1 MSEQQLYMWVVWVWL
16 GLAAFTFVSL
26 FFFTAPYGRH
36 TRSGWGPMIER
47 TRAWIIMESPVV
59 FLPLAFFLVSDRRQ
73 LVPYGIFLLIWEFH
87 YVHRTFV
94 FPFRLRGGQP
104 KMPVSIVL
112 SAIVFNVGNAYLQAR
127 WIFGLRQPYP
137 ADWLGDPRFV
147 IGLVLFATGFA
158 INYHSDGI
166 TRNLRKPGETGYKIP
181 YGGFY
186 RWVSMP
192 NYFGEL
198 IEWTGWAILTWSRG
212 GVVFVIWSAA
222 NLVPRAIANHKWY
235 HEKFPD
241 YPPERR
247 AIIPRLV

>member
-1 MSEQQLYMWVVWVWL
+1 MTEHQLYMWVVWIWL

-36 TRSGWGPMIER
+36 ARAGWGPMIER
-47 TRAWIIMESPVV
+47 TAAWMIMESPVV
-59 FLPLAFFLVSDRRQ
+59 FLPLILFLVSDRRA

-104 KMPVSIVL
+104 QMPLSIVA

-127 WIFGLRQPYP
+127 WLFHLREPYP
-137 ADWLGDPRFV
+137 ATWLSDPRFA
-147 IGLVLFATGFA
+147 IGLVLFAVGFA

-181 YGGFY
+181 YGGFF
-186 RWVSMP
+186 RWVSAP
-192 NYFGEL
+192 NYLGEL

-222 NLVPRAIANHKWY
+222 NLVPRAIANHRWY
-235 HEKFPD
+235 REKFPD

-247 AIIPRLV
+247 AIVPGLL